1 MVIGAE
7 IWIWEKLAGA
17 IFWDESQQLA
27 SFEFDPSFLRSG
39 WDIAPVTMPLG
50 QGKKLYSFPELRR
63 GRNDPFDTYKGLP
76 GLLADMLPDKYG
88 NQLINAWL
96 AQNGRA
102 SNSLNPIELLC
113 FIGKRGVGALE
124 IKPSF
129 RQDAAKA
136 SNLELESLI
145 GIANKI
151 LNAKEGFQADISQ
164 EEESALADI
173 LKIGTSA
180 GGARAK
186 AVIAFNPKT
195 GEVKSGQVK
204 APEGFSHWII
214 KFDGVSDSQFGASV
228 GYGRVEMA
236 YYLMA
241 IDAGIEMNECRL
253 LEENGRAHFMTKRF
267 DRTDD
272 GEKIHM
278 QSLCGIRH
286 FDFNQVGY
294 YSYEQVFE
302 TMRMLRLS
310 YPEAEQLFTRMVF
323 NVLARNCDDH
333 TKNFAFLMGKD
344 GKWKLSPAYDI
355 CYAYRPGSHWV
366 SSQSLQVNGKRDGI
380 IDSDFLEVARK
391 MNIKKPEEKI
401 YRVRS
406 AVKKW
411 LEFADQVKVDSHLSL
426 SIKETLLVGVQV
438 E

>member
-1 MVIGAE
+1 MVNAAE
-7 IWIWEKLAGA
+7 IWIWDKLVGA
-17 IFWDESQQLA
+17 VLWDESEQLG
-27 SFEFDPSFLRSG
+27 SFEFNQSFLSSDL
-39 WDIAPVTMPLG
+39 DISPVKMPLG
-50 QGKKLYSFPELRR
+50 QGNRVFSFPELRKSR
-63 GRNDPFDTYKGLP
+63 GDAFDTFKGLP

-96 AQNGRA
+96 TKNGRPA
-102 SNSLNPIELLC
+102 DSLNPVEQLC

-124 IKPSF
+124 IRPSF
-129 RQDAAKA
+129 RQEATKP
-136 SNLELESLI
+136 SSLEIDSLVN
-145 GIANKI
+145 IAGKI
-151 LNAKEGFQADISQ
+151 LNAREDFQSNLSVDEQ
-164 EEESALADI
+164 SALSDI

-204 APEGFSHWII
+204 APKGFSYWII
-214 KFDGVSDSQFGASV
+214 KFDGVDDSQFGVTV

-241 IDAGIEMNECRL
+241 LEAGIEMNECRV

-272 GEKIHM
+272 GQKIHM
-278 QSLCGIRH
+278 QSLCGLRH

-310 YPEAEQLFTRMVF
+310 YPEAEQMFVRMVF

-333 TKNFAFLMGKD
+333 TKNFAFLMRKD
-344 GKWKLSPAYDI
+344 GKWRLSPAYDI
-355 CYAYRPGSHWV
+355 CYAYRQGSIWV
-366 SSQSLQVNGKRDGI
+366 SAQSLTVNGKREEI
-380 IDSDFLEVARK
+380 KDSDFLEVARK

-401 YRVRS
+401 EKVRS
-406 AVKKW
+406 VVGRWKG
-411 LEFADQVKVDSHLSL
+411 FAEEVKVDPVLSD
-426 SIKETLLVGVQV
+426 SIAATLLA
-438 E
+438 